1 MNIAICPDAGTECR
15 TNIERGVWM
24 KKIKIGLLG
33 LGTVGT
39 GVYKL
44 IGRRADSMEK
54 TIGAEL
60 EIKKILVHNMNKK
73 REGIDPS
80 LLTDDWR
87 EIVEDDEIQIV
98 VEVMG
103 GMEPAKTIILEALR
117 AGKNVV
123 SANKDLIAEEGRIL
137 LDTAQENGKDFLFE
151 AAVAGGIPI
160 IRPLKQC
167 LAANE
172 ISDVLGIVNGTTNYI
187 LTKMFEDGMEFE
199 DALRQAQE
207 LGYAEADPTADVEG
221 LDAGRKVAIMAS
233 IAFHSRVVFSDVYTE
248 GITKITAA
256 DIEYAREFDSVI
268 KLLGVARS
276 TETGIEVGVY
286 PMMIGKD
293 HPLASVRD
301 SFNAVFI
308 HGDAV
313 DDAMFYGRGAGEMP
327 TASAVVG
334 DVIDAA
340 RDLTYGCTGRIS
352 CTCYRQIPVKD
363 FGEVEN
369 KFFLRMQVKNRP
381 GVLAQIACVFGEHNV
396 SIARVVQKNAR
407 KDQAELVIVTEN
419 VKEKHMKNALG
430 ELGGMDSISE
440 ISSVI
445 REY

>member
-1 MNIAICPDAGTECR
+1 
-15 TNIERGVWM
+15 M

-44 IGRRADSMEK
+44 IRMRADVMER
-54 TIGAEL
+54 TAGARL
-60 EIKKILVHNMNKK
+60 EIKKILVHNKDKK
-73 REGIDPS
+73 REGVDES
-80 LLTDDWR
+80 LLTDNWK
-87 EIVEDDEIQIV
+87 EILEDDEIQIII
-98 VEVMG
+98 EVIG
-103 GMEPAKTIILEALR
+103 GMEPAKTMIMEALR

-123 SANKDLIAEEGRIL
+123 SANKDLIAEEGREL
-137 LDTAQENGKDFLFE
+137 FEAAHEHGKDFLFE

-187 LTKMFEDGMEFE
+187 LTKMFEDGMEFD
-199 DALRQAQE
+199 DALKRAQE
-207 LGYAEADPTADVEG
+207 LGYAEADPTSDVEG

-256 DIEYAREFDSVI
+256 DIAYAKEFDSVI
-268 KLLGVARS
+268 KLLGVARNA
-276 TETGIEVGVY
+276 EDGIEVGVY
-286 PMMIGKD
+286 PVMLSKD
-293 HPLASVRD
+293 HPLASVRE

-334 DVIDAA
+334 DVIDVA
-340 RDLTYGCTGRIS
+340 RDLAYNCTGRIS

-363 FGEVEN
+363 FGEVQN

-381 GVLAQIACVFGEHNV
+381 GVLARIAQVFGEHKV
-396 SIARVVQKNAR
+396 SIARVVQKNAHSDR
-407 KDQAELVIVTEN
+407 AELVIVTEK
-419 VKEKHMKNALG
+419 VKERHMKDATE
-430 ELGGMDSISE
+430 ELKQMESIYE